1 MYVFGLIAD
10 GEIYFK
16 ACDLGHLL
24 GYRNVSNV
32 LGCHMETKKTVDHL
46 LKNSRLKCPIP
57 RRSRIVE
64 LSQVP
69 SLLNRMTRP
78 SESVE
83 NWFEKVQAGLLESR
97 SNLEQVLKHPLL
109 TSSAKKIPLFVVNEK
124 NPEISLQK
132 ICKLLCLEKEIPD
145 STHGS
150 ILRKLLQ
157 S

>member
-1 MYVFGLIAD
+1 MSPFYFKILYKTPEKEMYVFRLIAN

-32 LGCHMETKKTVDHL
+32 LGCHMETKKTIDHL
-46 LKNSRLKCPIP
+46 LKNPRLKCPIP

-78 SESVE
+78 P
-83 NWFEKVQAGLLESR
+83 NRW
-97 SNLEQVLKHPLL
+97 
-109 TSSAKKIPLFVVNEK
+109 KIGSK
-124 NPEISLQK
+124 R
-132 ICKLLCLEKEIPD
+132 CKLANCKPD
-145 STHGS
+145 RIWRTF
-150 ILRKLLQ
+150 
-157 S
+157 